1 MIILISSTKAIAQ
14 NDFVPKIVPPSPE
27 AASLGKF
34 VEVPVSHYT
43 GLPNISVPLYTIES
57 GEIKLPIQV
66 SYHARGIQVSE
77 MAPQV
82 GTGWALSAGGV
93 ITRQQRGPAD
103 ESTYGYLSENFYD
116 TFYTSEATRVRVQ
129 AQSLTGI
136 DSDKLMDME
145 PDVYFFNFLNFSG
158 KFIFDQ
164 KTKKPVIQKY
174 SDFKIEPK
182 FENGY
187 YITGW
192 VITDK
197 DGIKY
202 YFGTSKDGARKA
214 IDSPEGSSSYQ
225 FLAQKGLQ
233 KSTVNITYNNAWQL
247 MDIVTPSNKEIKFEY
262 LKERPDYFS
271 RSFDDGQGFYL
282 TSHFSKIFMNQ
293 YHIKTITFD
302 KGKVVFTK
310 FATQR
315 EDLRNSYALQKVEVF
330 GSDGLLKVKH
340 SFNYTYTNSED
351 TNSLLHLRN
360 SEPQA
365 KKRLFL
371 ESIVSEGSKTTN
383 KGKKYSFVYDSQI
396 LPNRFST
403 AQDNWGYYNGKDNG
417 EYSSFFEGDNRE
429 VDTIKSQAGML
440 KKIIYPTGG
449 SATFEYEHN
458 IVIPPLFYQE
468 LLMNPTTPSEHKVAN
483 IIKDSLRY
491 DSTRG
496 VFVSK
501 SFTVT
506 LGKESDIV
514 NAQSFSSFAGD
525 ISTCSST
532 MTNYGCPFEVSVYK
546 LNPKTS
552 MGSLFIGRG
561 SIRLDSGEYVIEV
574 RPKTPEGRDLTDYE
588 KGAFS
593 VSLSWEQ
600 PSSNPKEIL
609 FAAGKRIKR
618 IIWDDNLG
626 GITSKSYKYL
636 DSSGKSSGKTFSI
649 PNMYYI
655 MGMYNNSP
663 IINQIGATA
672 GSPLT
677 NFQGNAL
684 GYSVVTEI
692 NGEAG
697 NNIGKTE
704 YNFTMPEDSGDFYKF
719 PYHSPTDNE
728 WLRGMP
734 LSIKYYSNNAGSY
747 SLVKE
752 VKNKYIYG
760 DVMTDVRYM
769 AEMLDSEDYLLHRR
783 KYIFPLA
790 IFTASTSSGGSVNYD
805 SPNSYNKYYTM
816 GGTVDLFS
824 TEETE
829 FLKNAKE
836 YKKSTKY
843 FYNYNSNYELKSS
856 QTQTSSQETLET
868 KYFYAPDPEMAGE
881 PFRSDLIAKNM
892 IGIPLDTQT
901 FNIQGTENVK
911 LSEQKTVYDN
921 SAATSNLLLPKYIY
935 SNKGTDDISIT
946 KDEKIAFDK
955 YDDRGNVLQYT
966 PKGGVPV
973 SIIWGYNKT
982 QPIAKIENIT
992 YDKIV
997 NSVDDLQKKS
1007 NADIDNGIA
1016 TISTEQVLRESLKKL
1031 RKDFPDYMITTYTY
1045 DPSMGVT
1052 SITDPKEKTIYY
1064 EYDSF
1069 GRLKFVK
1076 NNEFNVLEKYCYNYK
1091 GEQTDCSDDSDSAG
1105 VLYRSAALNGSFT
1118 RNDCGEGVVGST
1130 VSFSLPAEA
1139 IISLVSQADADA
1151 QAQMQFNSEGQA
1163 YANTNGTCTF
1173 TSIAKSGSFTKN
1185 NCSGGAVGSAVV
1197 YNVPAGRYT
1206 STISQDAADALAQTE
1221 VNSKGQ
1227 ANANTNGICTFSN
1240 IAKTGSYTKNNCVAG
1255 GVGSTVV
1262 YTVSA
1267 GSYTSTTS
1275 QAAADALAQT
1285 DVTTN
1290 GQTYANTNGTC
1301 TFSSI
1306 ARSGSFTKNNCAS
1319 GGVGSSVAF
1328 NQAVGAQTSIISQ
1341 ADADAKGLTLF
1352 NTNGQAN
1359 ANTNGTCTFSSV
1371 VKSGSFTKNNCVVG
1385 GVGSAVVYTVPAGT
1399 YTSTTSQAAADA
1411 LAQTDVNNN
1420 GQANANTNGI
1430 CTFFNVAKSGSF
1442 TRNNCTGGMV
1452 GSVEIYTVAAGS
1464 YASTTSQAAA
1474 DALAQTAVNNNGQ
1487 SYANSN
1493 GRCLFKSVAKSKT
1506 LTKNDCTGGSTGSVE
1521 TYALA
1526 AGAYSSEISQA
1537 DADKKAQDVID
1548 ALAQSYVNDIGTCLF
1563 YSVVKSGSFTKNNC
1577 AAGGVGSV
1585 VVYTVPAKQYSSAV
1599 SQAAADAL
1607 AQTDVN
1613 NNGQAYANTNGTCT
1627 FSSIVKSGSFTKN
1640 NCAAGGA
1647 GSAVIYTV
1655 PAGRYT
1661 STTSQAAADA
1671 LAQTDVNNNGQAN
1684 ANTNGTCTFSSIARS
1699 GSFTKNNCAS
1709 GGVGSSVAFSQAV
1722 GAQTSIISQA
1732 DADAKGLTLF
1742 NTNGQANANTNG
1754 TCTFTSVVKSG
1765 SFTKNNCAAGGAGS
1779 VVVYTVPA
1787 GSYTSTTSQ
1796 AAADALAQTDVT
1808 NNGQANANTNGTC
1821 TFSSIARSGNFT
1833 KNNCA
1838 SGGVPS
1844 SVAFSQ
1850 AVGAQTSLISQADA
1864 DSKGLTL
1871 FNTNGQANANTNGT
1885 CTFSSIARSGNFTK
1899 NNCASGGVGSSVA
1912 FSQVVGAQ
1920 TSIISQAD
1928 ADAKGL
1934 TLFNTNGQANAN
1946 TNGTCTFSSV
1956 VKSGSFTKNNCA
1968 AGGVGSAV
1976 VYTVPAGTY
1985 TSTTSQAAADALAQ
1999 TDVNN
2004 NGQAN
2009 ANTNGIC
2016 TFSNIAK
2023 SGNFTRNNCIISGT
2037 VGSVETYTVAAGSYT
2052 STVSQ
2057 AAADALA
2064 QTAVN
2069 NNGQNYA
2076 NSNGKCLFKSIA
2088 KSKTLT
2094 KNDCTGGSTG
2104 SVETYALAA
2113 GAYSSEISQAD
2124 ADKKAQDVIDALAQS
2139 YVNDIGT
2146 CLFYSIVKSGSFTKN
2161 NCAAGGVGSVVV
2173 YTVPAKQYS
2182 SAVSQAAADALAQT
2196 DVNNNGQA
2204 YANTNGTCTFTSIVK
2219 SGSFTKNNC
2228 AAGGVG
2234 SAVIYTVPAGRYT
2247 STTSQ
2252 AAADAL
2258 AQTDVNNNGQANAN
2272 TNGTCT
2278 FSSIARS
2285 GNFTKNNCAAGGV
2298 GSSVAFSQAVGA
2310 QTSIISQAD
2319 ADAKGLTLF
2328 NTNGQANANTNG
2340 TCTFTSVVK
2349 SGSFTKNN
2357 CAAGGAGSVV
2367 VYTVPAGSYTSTTS
2381 QAAADALA
2389 QTDVTNNGQANAN
2402 TNGTCTFSSIVRS
2415 GNFTRNNCAA
2425 GGVASTVAFSQAVGA
2440 QTSLISQADA
2450 DSKGLTLFNTNGQAN
2465 ANTNGTCTFSS
2476 IARSGNFTKNNC
2488 ASGGVGSSVAFSQV
2502 VGAQTSIISQ
2512 ADADAKG
2519 LTLFNTNGQAN
2530 ANTNGTCTFNSVVKS
2545 GSFTKNNCAAGGVG
2559 SAVVYTVPAGT
2570 YTSTTSQAAA
2580 DALAQTD
2587 VNNNGQANANTNGI
2601 CTFSSIAK
2609 SGTFTRNNCT
2619 GSTVGSVETYTVA
2632 AGSYTSTVSQ
2642 AAADALA
2649 QTAVNNNGQSY
2660 ANSVGRC
2667 LFKSIAKSKTLTK
2680 NDCTGGSTGS
2690 VETFSLPAGAYSS
2703 EISQADADKKAQDVI
2718 DATAQSYVNDIGTCL
2733 FYSVAKSG
2741 SFTKNNCSGG
2751 TASTVVYTVPARQYN
2766 SAVSQAAADALAQT
2780 DVNNNGQAYANA
2792 NGTCTFY
2799 NVLKSATYTRNNCGA
2814 TAVSSGSVVYTVAAG
2829 KYSSVVSQ
2837 AAADNLAQDE
2847 LNANGQNTANTQ
2859 GICTFK
2865 NVLMSKVFTK
2875 AGCPVGYDG
2884 TMVSYSV
2891 AAGLFTSTIS
2901 QADADAKALAELN
2914 SKGQANANAKG
2925 SCLLRPDEN

>member
-1 MIILISSTKAIAQ
+1 MIILITSTKAIAQ

-82 GTGWALSAGGV
+82 GTGWALNAGGV
-93 ITRQQRGPAD
+93 ITRQQRGAAD
-103 ESTYGYLSENFYD
+103 ESYNGYLKENFYD
-116 TFYTSEATRVRVQ
+116 TFYTSQETRARVM
-129 AQSLTGI
+129 AGSTAGI
-136 DSDKLMDME
+136 ESDRLMDME

-182 FENGY
+182 FEDGY

-202 YFGTSKDGARKA
+202 YFGTSKDGLRKA
-214 IDSPEGSSSYQ
+214 IDKPEGSSSSQ
-225 FLAQKGLQ
+225 FMAVGGLQ
-233 KSTVNITYNNAWQL
+233 NSSVNITYNNAWQL
-247 MDIVTPSNKEIKFEY
+247 MDIVTPSNKVIKFDY
-262 LKERPDYFS
+262 IKERPDYFS

-351 TNSLLHLRN
+351 TNSLLYLRS

-371 ESIVSEGSKTTN
+371 ESIVSEGSKATS
-383 KGKKYSFVYDSQI
+383 KGKKYSFVYDPQV

-403 AQDNWGYYNGKDNG
+403 AQDNWGYYNGKNNG
-417 EYSSFFEGDNRE
+417 EYSSFFEGDNRQ
-429 VDTIKSQAGML
+429 VDTIKSEAGML

-458 IVIPPLFYQE
+458 TVIPPPFYQE
-468 LLMNPTTPSEHKVAN
+468 LLINPTTPTEHKVGN
-483 IIKDSLRY
+483 IFKDPSLY

-501 SFTVT
+501 PFTVT
-506 LGKESDIV
+506 LGQETSTV
-514 NAQSFSSFAGD
+514 NAISFSSFAGD
-525 ISTCSST
+525 TSTCSST

-552 MGSLFIGRG
+552 VGSLFIGRG
-561 SIRLDSGEYVIEV
+561 SINLDSGEYVIEV

-626 GITSKSYKYL
+626 GVTSKSYKYL

-655 MGMYNNSP
+655 MGMYNNTP
-663 IINQIGATA
+663 IVNQIGATA

-704 YNFTMPEDSGDFYKF
+704 YNFTIPEDSGDFYKF

-760 DVMTDVRYM
+760 DEAFGPLYFT
-769 AEMLDSEDYLLHRR
+769 EMIDPDLPYLYLNHRR
-783 KYIFPLA
+783 KFSLPLA
-790 IFTASTSSGGSVNYD
+790 IFIKDETLTGNAAYEN
-805 SPNSYNKYYTM
+805 PNSYKIFYTT
-816 GGTVDLFS
+816 GGTVDLYS
-824 TEETE
+824 SVETE
-829 FLKNAKE
+829 ILKNAKE
-836 YKKSTKY
+836 YKKTTNY
-843 FYNYNSNYELKSS
+843 FYNYDSNYQLKRS

-868 KYFYAPDPEMAGE
+868 KYFYAPDPEMASE
-881 PFRSDLIAKNM
+881 PFRSDLIANNM

-901 FNIQGTENVK
+901 FNNSVK

-921 SAATSNLLLPKYIY
+921 SAATSNLLLPRYIY
-935 SNKGTDDISIT
+935 SNKGTDNIITT

-955 YDDRGNVLQYT
+955 YDDQGNVLQYT

-997 NSVDDLQKKS
+997 NYVDNLQNKS
-1007 NADIDNGIA
+1007 NGDNDNCIA
-1016 TISTEQVLRESLKKL
+1016 TSCAEQLL
-1031 RKDFPDYMITTYTY
+1031 RKDLNALRTAFSGNMITTYTY
-1045 DPSMGVT
+1045 DPSIGVT

-1076 NNEFNVLEKYCYNYK
+1076 DNEFNVLEKYCYNYK

-1118 RNDCGEGVVGST
+1118 RNDCGVGAVGST
-1130 VSFSLPAEA
+1130 MSFSLPAEA
-1139 IISLVSQADADA
+1139 ITSLISQADADA

-1206 STISQDAADALAQTE
+1206 STTSQAAADALAQTD
-1221 VNSKGQ
+1221 VNNNGQ
-1227 ANANTNGICTFSN
+1227 AYANTNGTCTYSS
-1240 IAKTGSYTKNNCVAG
+1240 IVKSGSFTKNNCASG
-1255 GVGSTVV
+1255 GVGSVVV
-1262 YTVSA
+1262 YTVPA
-1267 GSYTSTTS
+1267 GRYTSTTS

-1285 DVTTN
+1285 DVNTN
-1290 GQTYANTNGTC
+1290 GQTNANTNGIC

-1306 ARSGSFTKNNCAS
+1306 ARSGSFTKNNCAV

-1328 NQAVGAQTSIISQ
+1328 NQAVGAQTSTVSQ

-1359 ANTNGTCTFSSV
+1359 ANTNGACTFSNI
-1371 VKSGSFTKNNCVVG
+1371 VKSGSFTKNNCAVG
-1385 GVGSAVVYTVPAGT
+1385 GAGSVVIYTVLAGT

-1430 CTFFNVAKSGSF
+1430 CTFSNIVKSGTF
-1442 TRNNCTGGMV
+1442 TRNNCTISGTV
-1452 GSVEIYTVAAGS
+1452 GSVETYTVAAGS
-1464 YASTTSQAAA
+1464 YTSTVSQAAA

-1487 SYANSN
+1487 NYANSN
-1493 GRCLFKSVAKSKT
+1493 GKCLFKSVAKSKT
-1506 LTKNDCTGGSTGSVE
+1506 LTRNDCTGGSTGSVE
-1521 TYALA
+1521 TYALP

-1640 NCAAGGA
+1640 NCASGGV
-1647 GSAVIYTV
+1647 GSVVVYTV

-1671 LAQTDVNNNGQAN
+1671 LAQTDFNNNGQTN

-1699 GSFTKNNCAS
+1699 SSFTKNNCAA

-1754 TCTFTSVVKSG
+1754 TCTFSNIAKSG
-1765 SFTKNNCAAGGAGS
+1765 SFTKNNCVVGGAGS
-1779 VVVYTVPA
+1779 VV
-1787 GSYTSTTSQ
+1787 
-1796 AAADALAQTDVT
+1796 
-1808 NNGQANANTNGTC
+1808 
-1821 TFSSIARSGNFT
+1821 I
-1833 KNNCA
+1833 
-1838 SGGVPS
+1838 
-1844 SVAFSQ
+1844 
-1850 AVGAQTSLISQADA
+1850 
-1864 DSKGLTL
+1864 
-1871 FNTNGQANANTNGT
+1871 
-1885 CTFSSIARSGNFTK
+1885 
-1899 NNCASGGVGSSVA
+1899 
-1912 FSQVVGAQ
+1912 
-1920 TSIISQAD
+1920 
-1928 ADAKGL
+1928 
-1934 TLFNTNGQANAN
+1934 
-1946 TNGTCTFSSV
+1946 
-1956 VKSGSFTKNNCA
+1956 
-1968 AGGVGSAV
+1968 
-1976 VYTVPAGTY
+1976 YTVPAGTY

-2016 TFSNIAK
+2016 TFSNIVK
-2023 SGNFTRNNCIISGT
+2023 SGNFTRNNCAIAGT
-2037 VGSVETYTVAAGSYT
+2037 VGSVETYIVAAGSYT

-2057 AAADALA
+2057 AAADNLA

-2076 NSNGKCLFKSIA
+2076 NTNGKCLFKSVA

-2104 SVETYALAA
+2104 SVETYALPA

-2146 CLFYSIVKSGSFTKN
+2146 CLFYSVVKSGSFTKN

-2173 YTVPAKQYS
+2173 YTVPVKQYS

-2204 YANTNGTCTFTSIVK
+2204 YANTNGTCTFTSVVK

-2228 AAGGVG
+2228 ASGGVG
-2234 SAVIYTVPAGRYT
+2234 SVVVYTVPAGRYA

-2258 AQTDVNNNGQANAN
+2258 AQTDVTNNGQTYAN

-2285 GNFTKNNCAAGGV
+2285 SSFTKNNCAAGGV

-2357 CAAGGAGSVV
+2357 CAAGGAGSAV
-2367 VYTVPAGSYTSTTS
+2367 VYTVPAGTYTSTTS

-2389 QTDVTNNGQANAN
+2389 QTDVNNNGQANAN
-2402 TNGTCTFSSIVRS
+2402 TNGTCTFSSIARS
-2415 GNFTRNNCAA
+2415 SSFTKNNCAA
-2425 GGVASTVAFSQAVGA
+2425 GGVPSSVAFSQIVGA

-2465 ANTNGTCTFSS
+2465 ANANGTCTFSS

-2512 ADADAKG
+2512 ADADSKG

-2530 ANTNGTCTFNSVVKS
+2530 ANTNGTCTFSSVVKS
-2545 GSFTKNNCAAGGVG
+2545 GAFTKNNCAAGGVG

-2587 VNNNGQANANTNGI
+2587 VSNNGQANANTNGI

-2619 GSTVGSVETYTVA
+2619 GGTVGSVENYTVA

-2667 LFKSIAKSKTLTK
+2667 LFKSVAKSKTLTK

-2690 VETFSLPAGAYSS
+2690 IETFSLPAGAYSS

-2751 TASTVVYTVPARQYN
+2751 TASTVVYTVPARQYK

-2799 NVLKSATYTRNNCGA
+2799 NVLKSGTYTRNNCGA